1 MAIVAERPA
10 APSRPRKERLFRD
23 QPRWF
28 GTLFMVDVWERF
40 SFYGMTA
47 ILYLY
52 FVAPVAQGGLGL
64 AAGDAAALFGTY
76 MSLMFIA
83 ALPGG
88 WLADRV
94 LGARRSV
101 LLGGGLIAAGHYTL
115 SVPARPTLYLGLLLV
130 IAGTGLVKPAIGTL
144 ISSPYPNDHARREAI
159 VSIFY
164 MSVQI
169 AAFLAPIV
177 TGFLGEKINWHLGF
191 GAAAVGMTFGLLHWV
206 RGVRRFGEVGQVP
219 ERPVTADRLRVV
231 TRRAGYTAAVVVTLL
246 VVDVVSGAFTL
257 RHILALSGLLTISL
271 PFVFFALLRRNP
283 ALTPSDRSRLV
294 AFVWMLAGSSVFW
307 MLYAQDGSIL
317 SMFAKEHTDRG
328 VAGWLVPAS
337 WFQSAHH
344 LFILALAPLFARL
357 WVRSGQRLDAV
368 AKFSGA
374 LLAGGLSFLV
384 MAVAAQ
390 VAVASGLV
398 SPGWLL
404 LTYLLQVCG
413 ELALAPIG
421 IAFAVQVA
429 PRGFTNQYQALWWL
443 FAALGAGIGGQLARL
458 SEVLPLPVYFAGFGA
473 LACAAGVLLALGSR
487 GLRRR
492 LVNIR

>member
-1 MAIVAERPA
+1 MTLLTVKLSRRNSSPKMRSGRPVASLPGARRIRGYVEKVVGPNSRTARDSVGQGSSSPRAVLGPRTTRSPAITRREERTMAIVAERPA
-10 APSRPRKERLFRD
+10 APSRPRSERLFRD

-52 FVAPVAQGGLGL
+52 FVAPIAQGGLGL

-101 LLGGGLIAAGHYTL
+101 LLGGSLIAAGHYTL

-191 GAAAVGMTFGLLHWV
+191 
-206 RGVRRFGEVGQVP
+206 
-219 ERPVTADRLRVV
+219 
-231 TRRAGYTAAVVVTLL
+231 
-246 VVDVVSGAFTL
+246 
-257 RHILALSGLLTISL
+257 
-271 PFVFFALLRRNP
+271 
-283 ALTPSDRSRLV
+283 
-294 AFVWMLAGSSVFW
+294 
-307 MLYAQDGSIL
+307 
-317 SMFAKEHTDRG
+317 
-328 VAGWLVPAS
+328 
-337 WFQSAHH
+337 
-344 LFILALAPLFARL
+344 
-357 WVRSGQRLDAV
+357 
-368 AKFSGA
+368 
-374 LLAGGLSFLV
+374 
-384 MAVAAQ
+384 
-390 VAVASGLV
+390 
-398 SPGWLL
+398 
-404 LTYLLQVCG
+404 
-413 ELALAPIG
+413 
-421 IAFAVQVA
+421 
-429 PRGFTNQYQALWWL
+429 
-443 FAALGAGIGGQLARL
+443 
-458 SEVLPLPVYFAGFGA
+458 
-473 LACAAGVLLALGSR
+473 
-487 GLRRR
+487 
-492 LVNIR
+492 